1 MLRIATRLVGVLL
14 VGQVSAAVPPEV
26 KQRPGLSQRPVVA
39 MPACSA
45 PKPYHA
51 ERWTATSN
59 RFYILLASMIGRED
73 SYREAR
79 RLAERHKFEIDGG
92 LGLETRGG
100 YFFAV
105 SWLEPAQVAAL
116 RCETSVDAIDVVEEV
131 QVTSGG
137 RY

>member
-1 MLRIATRLVGVLL
+1 MSRIAMRLVGALL
-14 VGQVSAAVPPEV
+14 VGQVSAAVPPVV
-26 KQRPGLSQRPVVA
+26 KQHPGLSQPPVVA

-59 RFYILLASMIGRED
+59 RFYVLLAPTIGRD
-73 SYREAR
+73 DAYREAR
-79 RLAERHKFEIDGG
+79 RLAERHKFEVDGSSA
-92 LGLETRGG
+92 LENRGG

-116 RCETSVDAIDVVEEV
+116 RCESAVDAIDVVEEV